1 MVYNKHE
8 WQDGELITSGKLNHM
23 ELGIQLADKQVSV
36 KDYGAVGDGVA
47 DDTKSFIDAFLLVRI

>member
-1 MVYNKHE
+1 MVYDKHE

-47 DDTKSFIDAFLLVRI
+47 DDTEIFIVGFVY